1 MAFPRLIDLVPVPT
15 GQDDP
20 LAGACPVMSDFR
32 QAKLIPRFL
41 LTWAAATHWPRF
53 LNPEHALSA
62 HTGQVLDLPG
72 ELRVFRELLV
82 DRHAMCRVGAAP
94 VAHAAVIGRT
104 VPHGAANVAVLCEC
118 WRAVQRER

>member
-1 MAFPRLIDLVPVPT
+1 MISYELLEPFRSWLACRVPLLASVLLLAFGLRVWMAFPRLIDLVPVPA

-32 QAKLIPRFL
+32 HAKLIPRFL

-62 HTGQVLDLPG
+62 G
-72 ELRVFRELLV
+72 
-82 DRHAMCRVGAAP
+82 MP
-94 VAHAAVIGRT
+94 VRF
-104 VPHGAANVAVLCEC
+104 
-118 WRAVQRER
+118 